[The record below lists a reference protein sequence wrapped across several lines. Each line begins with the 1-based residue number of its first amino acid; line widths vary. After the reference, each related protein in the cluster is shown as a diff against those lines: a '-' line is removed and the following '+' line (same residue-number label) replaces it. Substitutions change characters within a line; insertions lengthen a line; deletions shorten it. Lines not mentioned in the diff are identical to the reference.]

1 MLTGKTESGF
11 EFEIEEKTLDDYEF
25 IEAVGKCEQGDPLA
39 YVKVVDAALGSKKE
53 KAFEK
58 IREKCGYVSAKEITK
73 LIVEI
78 FQTNIPLFQRYSSV
92 AKYSFATSKL
102 GFSTKRS
109 TSYA

>member
-53 KAFEK
+53 KDRARRRLLLK
-58 IREKCGYVSAKEITK
+58 IGQLVH
-73 LIVEI
+73 
-78 FQTNIPLFQRYSSV
+78 LFGWYYIR
-92 AKYSFATSKL
+92 T
-102 GFSTKRS
+102 GKRR
-109 TSYA
+109 

>member
-39 YVKVVDAALGSKKE
+39 YVKVVDVALGSKKE

-78 FQTNIPLFQRYSSV
+78 FQTPKTKNSSALV
-92 AKYSFATSKL
+92 PAPILSFLSFYIFFFAD
-102 GFSTKRS
+102 
-109 TSYA
+109 

>member
-39 YVKVVDAALGSKKE
+39 YVKVVNAALGSKKE
-53 KAFEK
+53 KAFAK

-78 FQTNIPLFQRYSSV
+78 FQTP
-92 AKYSFATSKL
+92 K
-102 GFSTKRS
+102 TKNS
-109 TSYA
+109 

>member
-39 YVKVVDAALGSKKE
+39 YVALGSKKE
-53 KAFEK
+53 KAFAK
-58 IREKCGYVSAKEITK
+58 IREKCGYVSVKEITK

-78 FQTNIPLFQRYSSV
+78 FQTP
-92 AKYSFATSKL
+92 K
-102 GFSTKRS
+102 TKNS
-109 TSYA
+109 